1 MAMRRIRRLL
11 QAGLL
16 GGVAILVSGCLGL
29 GTAGG
34 FVPSGKLAGPLADV
48 KPLDGVTIAVGSKS
62 FTEQIIL
69 GKMAIILLQ
78 SAGATVTDLTGI
90 PGSASARAALEDG
103 EVQAQWEYT
112 GTGWLAFLGNDTPIR
127 DSQEQYVAVRD
138 EDAEKNDLIWLP
150 PSPMNNTYAFAVTD
164 KVQKEFNIT
173 KLSQLKDVPKEQ
185 RTFCLESELL
195 NRPDDGMPG
204 MLKMYGIP
212 QGTGVPVNQL
222 KIFQTGAVYDA
233 TAKGVCNFG
242 EVFTTDGRI
251 LSLNLNVLEDDK
263 NFFAKANVSMVL
275 RGQVLKEHPQLREL
289 FGPVTKALT
298 DEAMLK
304 LNGKV
309 DVSGD
314 DPATV
319 AFDWLMSEGFVSD
332 Q

>member
-1 MAMRRIRRLL
+1 MAHRRIRRLVR
-11 QAGLL
+11 AGLL
-16 GGVAILVSGCLGL
+16 GGVAVLTSGCLGL

-34 FVPSGKLAGPLADV
+34 FVPTGKLAGPLADV
-48 KPLDGVTIAVGSKS
+48 KPLDGATIAVGSKS

-78 SAGATVTDLTGI
+78 SAGAEVTDLTGI
-90 PGSASARAALEDG
+90 PGSASARAAIKDG
-103 EVQAQWEYT
+103 QVQAQWEYT
-112 GTGWLAFLGNDTPIR
+112 GTGWLAFLGHDKPIR
-127 DSQEQYVAVRD
+127 DSEEQYVAVRD

-212 QGTGVPVNQL
+212 KGTGVPVNQL

-263 NFFAKANVSMVL
+263 DFFAKANVSMVL
-275 RGQVLKEHPQLREL
+275 RGPTLKEHPQLEEL
-289 FGPVTKALT
+289 FAPVTKELT
-298 DEAMLK
+298 DEAMLR

-319 AFDWLMSEGFVSD
+319 AFNWLKSEGFVED
-332 Q
+332 R